1 MDLFHSHYHRWG
13 GGGGGGG
20 GGPLTKEAYLLTKL
34 YCCRDR
40 WPHTQ
45 YTHTHTAEKGWIVYS
60 KKSEQPFKGVL
71 LTSSALQY
79 IGIYL
84 KDNAEMLES
93 KLMIV

>member
-1 MDLFHSHYHRWG
+1 MGWWWWWG
-13 GGGGGGG
+13 W
-20 GGPLTKEAYLLTKL
+20 GPLTKEAYLLTKL

-45 YTHTHTAEKGWIVYS
+45 YTHTHTHTQHTHTHTAEKGWIVYS
-60 KKSEQPFKGVL
+60 KKSKQPFKGVS
-71 LTSSALQY
+71 LTSSALQC